1 MPQAT
6 RFLKVVGIEPYE
18 RGYPPIAK
26 SWQRNRDGF
35 IRLFGYP
42 TEIRR
47 IIYITNAIE
56 SFNIGLRKIRLIS

>member
-1 MPQAT
+1 LNEKNLYCPESPEGG
-6 RFLKVVGIEPYE
+6 LDPSVCELE

-35 IRLFGYP
+35 IRLFDYP

-47 IIYITNAIE
+47 IIYITNAIA
-56 SFNIGLRKIRLIS
+56 